1 MLSPQHHSI
10 SPNGQFLTEDP
21 FFSSETF
28 EPPYFKKDTGKKVK
42 KKQATLDEIEAPESA
57 DWTEHVKRVDITRYQ
72 QEDFQFYEK
81 IVNQAFDLYATEKIK
96 PFVSQVYSLRD
107 MNKAVQFIGQKK
119 CLGKVL
125 INTQRT
131 EFELKSN

>member
-1 MLSPQHHSI
+1 MILFFITNTTYSI
-10 SPNGQFLTEDP
+10 APNGHFLTEDP

-57 DWTEHVKRVDITRYQ
+57 DWTEHVKRVDITCYQ
-72 QEDFQFYEK
+72 QEDFRFYEK
-81 IVNQAFDLYATEKIK
+81 IVNQAFELYATEKIK

-107 MNKAVQFIGQKK
+107 TIQQYKAQIFWFFVVQMGN
-119 CLGKVL
+119 
-125 INTQRT
+125 NTAHG
-131 EFELKSN
+131 S